1 VAVTLN
7 EGAWLPGVR
16 EAIARAIEDG
26 AGRGEGGSPPLA
38 VFDLDYT
45 CIHGDIGYAV
55 FYHQVEHR
63 LFKPRFTAFRRLL
76 LCHDPEGSATWI
88 LERLEREEE
97 PDERDALRLRIRDLF
112 GSMRRERGD
121 VESFGWLAGL
131 LLGWRLDEAAGVARL
146 VLERELGAPIG
157 RRVIAREGERAWS
170 VPTGIRVHGE
180 IENLIAV
187 LADRGF
193 DVWIVSATAQ
203 PIVEAA
209 ASHVG
214 VPPERCIGVRFG
226 SDGGVL
232 AALEGPVTCRQGKV
246 EAIRAIIGR
255 RPVFAAGDGSTDV
268 EMLDD
273 CRGMRL
279 LLDRGRADLV
289 EYGQSRG
296 WTIQPAFPVR

>member
-1 VAVTLN
+1 MAVTFN

-16 EAIARAIEDG
+16 EAIAGAIEAG
-26 AGRGEGGSPPLA
+26 GGRGEGEAPPLA

-55 FYHQVEHR
+55 FYHMVEHR
-63 LFKPRFTAFRRLL
+63 LFRPRFEAFRRLL
-76 LCHDPEGSATWI
+76 LRHDPGGSASWI
-88 LERLEREEE
+88 LERLEREED
-97 PDERDALRLRIRDLF
+97 PGERDTLRLRIRDLF

-131 LLGWRLDEAAGVARL
+131 LLGWRRDEAVEVTRL
-146 VLERELGAPIG
+146 VLGRELGAPIG
-157 RRVIAREGERAWS
+157 RRVIARAGERTWS
-170 VPTGIRVHGE
+170 VPSGIRVHGE

-187 LADRGF
+187 LVDRGF

-209 ASHVG
+209 AAHVG
-214 VPPERCIGVRFG
+214 VEPERCIGVRFR

-232 AALEGPVTCRQGKV
+232 TDLDGPVTCRQGKV
-246 EAIRAIIGR
+246 EAIRTIIGR

-273 CRGMRL
+273 CQGMRL

-289 EYGQSRG
+289 EYGKSRG
-296 WTIQPAFPVR
+296 WTIQPSFPVR